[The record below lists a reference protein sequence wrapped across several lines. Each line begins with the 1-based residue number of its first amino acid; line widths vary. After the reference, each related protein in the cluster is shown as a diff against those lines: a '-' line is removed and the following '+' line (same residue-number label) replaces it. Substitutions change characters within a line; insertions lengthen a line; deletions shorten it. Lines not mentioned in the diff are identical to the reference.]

1 MVFIMK
7 KILRLV
13 MVLFVS
19 IGLCACSN
27 ADEEPQVREVIDNY
41 FTSIQSGDYQTAMS
55 YYTTDVEDGF
65 GIKDLD
71 EVVEQE
77 LTAAALGE
85 DFDNAAKD
93 WLNYTIQN
101 TFDSYNIDEV
111 TFDSDTATVIVS
123 GKGLDFEQ
131 FNSSEFQDSLTTV
144 TNDYVNEHMN
154 EMQDL
159 YLSQG
164 EEAATNQLISDLSNF
179 VFGEMKTYVD
189 NIESKD
195 YKTRFTLVKED
206 TDWKI
211 SNIEHTMSS

>member
-1 MVFIMK
+1 
-7 KILRLV
+7 

-19 IGLCACSN
+19 IVLCACSN
-27 ADEEPQVREVIDNY
+27 VNEEPQVREVIDNY

-55 YYTTDVEDGF
+55 YYTEDVEDGF
-65 GIKDLD
+65 GIKNLD

-93 WLNYTIQN
+93 WLKYTIQN
-101 TFDSYNIDEV
+101 TLDSYNIDEV
-111 TFDSDTATVIVS
+111 TFDSDAATVIVS

-131 FNSSEFQDSLTTV
+131 FNSNEFQENLTTV
-144 TNDYVNEHMN
+144 TNNYVNEHMS

-179 VFGEMKTYVD
+179 VFSEMKTYVD
-189 NIESKD
+189 NIESKE
-195 YKTRFTLVKED
+195 YKTRFTLVKEG

-211 SNIEHTMSS
+211 SKIEHTMSE

>member
-1 MVFIMK
+1 MK

-55 YYTTDVEDGF
+55 YYTADVEDGF

-93 WLNYTIQN
+93 WLKYTIQN
-101 TFDSYNIDEV
+101 TFDSSNIDEV

-131 FNSSEFQDSLTTV
+131 FNSSEFQDSMTTV

>member
-1 MVFIMK
+1 MK
-7 KILRLV
+7 RILRLV

-93 WLNYTIQN
+93 WLKYTIQN

-131 FNSSEFQDSLTTV
+131 FNSSEFQDSMTTV

-179 VFGEMKTYVD
+179 VFDEMKTYVD

>member
-1 MVFIMK
+1 MK

-55 YYTTDVEDGF
+55 YYTADVEDGF

-93 WLNYTIQN
+93 WLKYTIQN

-131 FNSSEFQDSLTTV
+131 FNSSEFQDSMTTV

-164 EEAATNQLISDLSNF
+164 EEAATNQLISDLSNL

>member
-93 WLNYTIQN
+93 WLKYTIQN

-154 EMQDL
+154 EMQEL

>member
-1 MVFIMK
+1 MK

-93 WLNYTIQN
+93 WLKYTIQN

-111 TFDSDTATVIVS
+111 TFDSDTATVLVS
-123 GKGLDFEQ
+123 GKRLDFEQ

>member
-1 MVFIMK
+1 MK

-13 MVLFVS
+13 MVLFVF

-55 YYTTDVEDGF
+55 YYTADVEDGF

-93 WLNYTIQN
+93 WLKYTIQN

-164 EEAATNQLISDLSNF
+164 EEAATNQLISNLSNF

>member
-1 MVFIMK
+1 MK

-55 YYTTDVEDGF
+55 YYTTDVEDG
-65 GIKDLD
+65 
-71 EVVEQE
+71 
-77 LTAAALGE
+77 LGE

-93 WLNYTIQN
+93 WLKYTIQN

>member
-1 MVFIMK
+1 M
-7 KILRLV
+7 
-13 MVLFVS
+13 
-19 IGLCACSN
+19 
-27 ADEEPQVREVIDNY
+27 
-41 FTSIQSGDYQTAMS
+41 
-55 YYTTDVEDGF
+55 
-65 GIKDLD
+65 
-71 EVVEQE
+71 
-77 LTAAALGE
+77 
-85 DFDNAAKD
+85 
-93 WLNYTIQN
+93 
-101 TFDSYNIDEV
+101 
-111 TFDSDTATVIVS
+111 
-123 GKGLDFEQ
+123 
-131 FNSSEFQDSLTTV
+131 TTV

>member
-1 MVFIMK
+1 MK

-19 IGLCACSN
+19 IGLYACSN

-93 WLNYTIQN
+93 WLKYTIQN

-131 FNSSEFQDSLTTV
+131 FNSSEFQDSMTTV

>member
-1 MVFIMK
+1 MK

-93 WLNYTIQN
+93 WLKYTIQN

-195 YKTRFTLVKED
+195 YKTRFILVKED

>member
-1 MVFIMK
+1 MK

-55 YYTTDVEDGF
+55 YYTADVEDGF

-93 WLNYTIQN
+93 WLKYTIQN

-111 TFDSDTATVIVS
+111 TFDSDTAKVIVS

-131 FNSSEFQDSLTTV
+131 FNSSEFQDSMTTV

>member
-1 MVFIMK
+1 MK

-55 YYTTDVEDGF
+55 YYTADVEDGF

-93 WLNYTIQN
+93 WLKYTIQN

-131 FNSSEFQDSLTTV
+131 FNSSEFQDSMTAV

>member
-1 MVFIMK
+1 MK

-13 MVLFVS
+13 MVLFFS

-93 WLNYTIQN
+93 WLKYTIQN

>member
-1 MVFIMK
+1 
-7 KILRLV
+7 

-27 ADEEPQVREVIDNY
+27 ANEEPQVREVIDNY

-55 YYTTDVEDGF
+55 YYTEDVEDGF
-65 GIKDLD
+65 GIKNLD

-93 WLNYTIQN
+93 WLKYTIQN
-101 TFDSYNIDEV
+101 TLDSYNIDEV
-111 TFDSDTATVIVS
+111 TFDSDAATVIVS

-131 FNSSEFQDSLTTV
+131 FNSNEFQENLTTV
-144 TNDYVNEHMN
+144 TNNYVHEHMS

-179 VFGEMKTYVD
+179 VFSEMKTYVD
-189 NIESKD
+189 NIESKE
-195 YKTRFTLVKED
+195 YKTRFTLVKEG

-211 SNIEHTMSS
+211 SKIEHTMSE

>member
-1 MVFIMK
+1 MK

-27 ADEEPQVREVIDNY
+27 VDEEPQVREVIDNY

-93 WLNYTIQN
+93 WLKYTIQN

>member
-1 MVFIMK
+1 MK

-55 YYTTDVEDGF
+55 YYTEDVEDGF

-93 WLNYTIQN
+93 WLKYTIQN

-131 FNSSEFQDSLTTV
+131 FNSSEFQDSMTTV
-144 TNDYVNEHMN
+144 TNDYVNEHMS

>member
-1 MVFIMK
+1 MK

-55 YYTTDVEDGF
+55 YYTADVEDGF

-93 WLNYTIQN
+93 WLKYTIQN

-111 TFDSDTATVIVS
+111 TFNSDTATVIVS

-131 FNSSEFQDSLTTV
+131 FNSSEFQDSLATV

>member
-1 MVFIMK
+1 MK

-41 FTSIQSGDYQTAMS
+41 LTSIQSGDYQTAMS

-93 WLNYTIQN
+93 WLKYTIQN

>member
-1 MVFIMK
+1 MK

-55 YYTTDVEDGF
+55 YYTADVEDGF

-93 WLNYTIQN
+93 WLKYTIQN

-111 TFDSDTATVIVS
+111 KFDSDTATVIVS

-164 EEAATNQLISDLSNF
+164 EEAATNQLISNLSNF

>member
-1 MVFIMK
+1 MK

-93 WLNYTIQN
+93 WLKYTIQN

-123 GKGLDFEQ
+123 GKGLNFEQ
-131 FNSSEFQDSLTTV
+131 FNSSEFQDSMTAV

-211 SNIEHTMSS
+211 SNIDHTMSS

>member
-1 MVFIMK
+1 MK

-93 WLNYTIQN
+93 WLKYTIQN

-131 FNSSEFQDSLTTV
+131 FNSNEFQDSMTTV

>member
-1 MVFIMK
+1 MK

-19 IGLCACSN
+19 IGLSACSN

-55 YYTTDVEDGF
+55 YYTADVEDGF

-93 WLNYTIQN
+93 WLKYTIQN

-206 TDWKI
+206 SDWKI

>member
-1 MVFIMK
+1 MK
-7 KILRLV
+7 KFLELV
-13 MVLFVS
+13 MVLLVS

-27 ADEEPQVREVIDNY
+27 ANEEPQVREVIDNY

-55 YYTTDVEDGF
+55 YYTEDVEDGF
-65 GIKDLD
+65 GIKNLD

-93 WLNYTIQN
+93 WLKYTIQN
-101 TFDSYNIDEV
+101 TLDSYNIDEV
-111 TFDSDTATVIVS
+111 TFDSDAATVIVS

-131 FNSSEFQDSLTTV
+131 FNSNEFQENLTTV
-144 TNDYVNEHMN
+144 TNNYVNEHMS

-179 VFGEMKTYVD
+179 VFSEMKIYVD
-189 NIESKD
+189 NIESKE
-195 YKTRFTLVKED
+195 YKTRFTLVKEG

-211 SNIEHTMSS
+211 SKIEHTMSE

>member
-1 MVFIMK
+1 MK

-93 WLNYTIQN
+93 WLKYTIRN